1 MSPNFHR
8 SWYDHN
14 WDWALILL
22 FALVLFAGIVLWTTY
37 ADRPQ
42 AAAIPDDATR
52 TSQASVIIK
61 SRPLSAEEDATTR
74 CSRSGTTIIA
84 SRSHQKGGDCR
95 ADFASIPA

>member
-1 MSPNFHR
+1 MFETKPNLHR
-8 SWYDHN
+8 SWDNYN

-22 FALVLFAGIVLWTTY
+22 FALVLLAGIVLWTTY

-61 SRPLSAEEDATTR
+61 SRPLSAEED
-74 CSRSGTTIIA
+74 
-84 SRSHQKGGDCR
+84 
-95 ADFASIPA
+95 PAGPGPSF